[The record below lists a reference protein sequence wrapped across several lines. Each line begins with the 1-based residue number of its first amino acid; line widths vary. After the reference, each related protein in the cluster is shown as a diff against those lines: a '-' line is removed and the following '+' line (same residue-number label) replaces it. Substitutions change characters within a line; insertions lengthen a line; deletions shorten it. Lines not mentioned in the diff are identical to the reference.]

1 MQLVT
6 VKTIQLKLMNL
17 KRIGILLFLFHL
29 TFVCI
34 HAQRGYEI
42 GIIGG
47 SSHYF
52 GELNESFDFKEF
64 NPSVSVFGKYNF
76 DNRIAW
82 RLGMTFGKIS
92 GDDKNSK
99 SIFNRTRN
107 LNFYSA
113 ITDINTQLEFNF
125 FPLERGTDYIFTPYI
140 FAGLSAYHFN
150 PKTTLDGEVY
160 ELRDYGTEGQ
170 ARDEEYYLWQFG
182 VNYGLGLKWY
192 FSYNWG
198 LNVEI
203 SSRWLFNDYLDDVS
217 TVYPDLTELITER
230 GPEAVALS
238 DRSGVADFAFPGAQ
252 RGNSE
257 NNDMYL
263 FIQVGV
269 TYYFG
274 RVRCANLSLPRL
286 GK

>member
-1 MQLVT
+1 
-6 VKTIQLKLMNL
+6 MNL
-17 KRIGILLFLFHL
+17 QRITIVILLIQMGL
-29 TFVCI
+29 VSSY
-34 HAQRGYEI
+34 AQRGYEL
-42 GIIGG
+42 GLLAG

-52 GELNESFDFKEF
+52 GELNESFDFKEC
-64 NPSVSVFGKYNF
+64 NPSLTVFGKYNF
-76 DNRIAW
+76 DTRIAW
-82 RLGMTFGKIS
+82 RLGMSFGRIS

-107 LNFYSA
+107 LNFYSP

-125 FPLERGTDYIFTPYI
+125 FPLDRGTEYTFTPYI
-140 FAGLSAYHFN
+140 FVGLSAYNFN

-170 ARDEEYYLWQFG
+170 ARDEEYFLWQFG

-192 FSYNWG
+192 FNYNWG
-198 LNVEI
+198 LNIEI

-238 DRSGVADFAFPGAQ
+238 DRSGIPGFAFDGAQ

-269 TYYFG
+269 SYYFG

-286 GK
+286 WK